1 MEVVELLPSDLRP
14 SSGVRGAQT
23 LLPAAQSMATV
34 TQGVVLKRILVQI
47 YQICQ
52 KVDLFYSYSI

>member
-1 MEVVELLPSDLRP
+1 MEVAELLPSDLRP
-14 SSGVRGAQT
+14 FSGVRGAQT

-47 YQICQ
+47 ANLLDMP
-52 KVDLFYSYSI
+52 KS